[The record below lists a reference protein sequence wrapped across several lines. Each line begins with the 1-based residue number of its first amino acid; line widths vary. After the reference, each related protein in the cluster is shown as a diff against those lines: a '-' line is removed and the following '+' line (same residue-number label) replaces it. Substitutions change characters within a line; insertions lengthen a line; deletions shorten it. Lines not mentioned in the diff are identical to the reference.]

1 MKHLKDSQKGIT
13 LFLVIIILAVVLAV
27 AMGLSTILVSQIKM
41 IAGMGNSVKALYAA
55 DTGIEEALVP
65 IMGYLKGQ
73 ASSSTIPV
81 GINDTQ
87 LENGA
92 HYEVEI
98 GCCDTDYT
106 SCQDDCPPQLSPAD
120 GCNATRFCIRSVG
133 IYKDVQR
140 AIEVSL
146 EPPTD

>member
-1 MKHLKDSQKGIT
+1 MFLKNSQKGIT

-27 AMGLSTILVSQIKM
+27 AIGLSAILVGQIKM

-73 ASSSTIPV
+73 ASSSTIPDS
-81 GINDTQ
+81 INDKP
-87 LENGA
+87 LENEA
-92 HYEVEI
+92 HYWVKI
-98 GCCDTDYT
+98 GCCDTNYT
-106 SCQDDCPPQLSPAD
+106 SCQDDCPPQLSPID
-120 GCNATRFCIRSVG
+120 GCNATRFCIRSIG
-133 IYKDVQR
+133 AYKDVQR

-146 EPPTD
+146 EPPID